1 MNQTICL
8 ITCLI
13 ICSSCAKRI
22 SQPMPPTGPNTIDAG
37 EKALGWDLLFDGT
50 SLDQW
55 RSYGYEDV
63 QGWTVKDG
71 ELITSGGQSESIDL
85 MTKEEFQNFE
95 LRLEWKL
102 PAKGNSGIMFNVK
115 EVEGQ
120 APWMTGPEYQLI
132 DDDGYDPPLETWQRA
147 GANYAMHEPA
157 VAAAFPT
164 GRYNSTRLIVEDGYV
179 QHWLN
184 DRLVVKY
191 YLWDDDWEKRKNA
204 GKWKDYPD
212 YGIHKSGHI
221 VLQDHDSPVSF
232 RNIKIRRL

>member
-1 MNQTICL
+1 MWKL
-8 ITCLI
+8 ITILVSLVTFLS
-13 ICSSCAKRI
+13 CSKTIYAPI
-22 SQPMPPTGPNTIDAG
+22 ATGPNTVDAG
-37 EKALGWDLLFDGT
+37 EKALGWDLLFDGK

-55 RSYGYEDV
+55 KGYGYEDAR
-63 QGWTVKDG
+63 GWAIQDG
-71 ELITSGGQSESIDL
+71 ELVTSGDDSKSIDL
-85 MTKEEFQNFE
+85 MTKEVFDNFE

-102 PAKGNSGIMFNVK
+102 PSKGNSGIMFNVQ